1 MTWHWVDIA
10 VFASGV
16 VIGALIKW
24 GYLRVKGIRVRVP
37 YVDRSDASIGIAV
50 VVITVLSLVTIV
62 QTQINAD
69 QAEECNRQFRA
80 ALTYNTGLTAEQR
93 ELTNRANTISAQR
106 RELLDHTFI
115 DIGDAIGEPDRIRQI
130 VVSYNR
136 DARTLSAEYEQL
148 INDRTRL
155 DQVRKPYPDPECG
168 R

>member
-50 VVITVLSLVTIV
+50 VVITILSLVTII
-62 QTQINAD
+62 QTQVNQD
-69 QAEECNRQFRA
+69 RAEECNRQFRA

-93 ELTNRANTISAQR
+93 DLTNRANTISAER
-106 RELLDHTFI
+106 RELLDRTFI
-115 DIGDAIGEPDRIRQI
+115 DIGNAIGDPDAIRQ
-130 VVSYNR
+130 VVVTYNQ
-136 DARTLSAEYEQL
+136 DARRLSQQYEQL
-148 INDRTRL
+148 IADRSGL
-155 DQVRKPYPDPECG
+155 DQARKPYPDPACG